1 MKSTMNMLE
10 QLIRIE
16 TVASNPIALQQGIVF
31 LNKQLQS
38 QGIITQLN
46 KHHKFPYLVWGAPLH
61 ETKILINTHMDVVP
75 GQPDQFVPRC
85 TAKRVYGRGAA
96 DTKGFLAALLHLPVH
111 CYLQAKEKGITFMVV
126 TDEEI
131 GGDTTKE
138 VIKSMPKLAFG
149 IFGEP
154 TNLRIVNQ
162 AKGIAQIT
170 VAVSGTPTHGSTPWQ
185 GVNAISQL
193 THQLA
198 KFMQSYPA
206 PNKET
211 FETTLTPTLIEG
223 GKAINQVPERARVM
237 FDVRLNPNDSIDF
250 VLDCFAQHFGGTSVE
265 VMRFE
270 SAINTSAT
278 SPQVQHFAKQVR
290 AYHDTT
296 SFAGQHFSSDARHLS
311 ALGIP
316 ALVFGPIGDDLHGD
330 AEWVSLES
338 LEIVS
343 NIVQRYIQS
352 M

>member
-31 LNKQLQS
+31 INKLLQS

-46 KHHKFPYLVWGAPLH
+46 KHHKFPYLVWGASLH

-75 GQPDQFVPRC
+75 GQPAQFVPRC

-96 DTKGFLAALLHLPVH
+96 DTKGFLAVLLHLPVN
-111 CYLQAKEKGITFMVV
+111 CFLRAKEKGITFMVV

-162 AKGIAQIT
+162 AKGIAQIRVT
-170 VAVSGTPTHGSTPWQ
+170 ATGTTSHGSTPWQ

-198 KFMQSYPA
+198 TFMQSNPTST
-206 PNKET
+206 KET
-211 FETTLTPTLIEG
+211 FETTYTPTLIEG
-223 GKAINQVPERARVM
+223 GRAINQLPEGARLT
-237 FDVRLNPNDSIDF
+237 FDVRFNPDDSMDVI
-250 VLDCFAQHFGGTSVE
+250 LHRLTQHFGENTVE
-265 VMRFE
+265 VLRHE
-270 SAINTSAT
+270 TAINTSVT
-278 SPQVQHFAKQVR
+278 LPQVRQFTKHVRTCIGTVKFDKQHA
-290 AYHDTT
+290 
-296 SFAGQHFSSDARHLS
+296 SSDARHLS

-343 NIVQRYIQS
+343 NILQRYIQS